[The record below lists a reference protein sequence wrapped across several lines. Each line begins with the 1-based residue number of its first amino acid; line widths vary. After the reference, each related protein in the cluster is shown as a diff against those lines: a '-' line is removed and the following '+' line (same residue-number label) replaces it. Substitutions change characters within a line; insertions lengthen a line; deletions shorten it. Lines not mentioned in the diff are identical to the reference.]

1 MFVKYFV
8 CVTLFHSHKI
18 HRKIL
23 ILMHFCFKDSHLKGL
38 NISKKTCFSAIILN
52 RICYRLERLEGW
64 FQNAAISKGEKHY
77 FLVKNI
83 EPETKKNLINLRST
97 GRKHQR
103 NLSNFARGNDE
114 IILIITVNMSWWLT
128 LDLKLWSL
136 FNSDYVIVFYM
147 KSCLKRMMLKLVGN
161 YCCMNLN
168 FIFDFYMNKALFR
181 TYLFWTFWR
190 WWESEK

>member
-52 RICYRLERLEGW
+52 RICYRLESLEWW

-83 EPETKKNLINLRST
+83 EPETKK
-97 GRKHQR
+97 
-103 NLSNFARGNDE
+103 
-114 IILIITVNMSWWLT
+114 
-128 LDLKLWSL
+128 
-136 FNSDYVIVFYM
+136 FNKFTKYWP
-147 KSCLKRMMLKLVGN
+147 K
-161 YCCMNLN
+161 
-168 FIFDFYMNKALFR
+168 
-181 TYLFWTFWR
+181 T
-190 WWESEK
+190 SEKFIQFRSWQWWNYSDSSCKYELVIDFRLEAVITF